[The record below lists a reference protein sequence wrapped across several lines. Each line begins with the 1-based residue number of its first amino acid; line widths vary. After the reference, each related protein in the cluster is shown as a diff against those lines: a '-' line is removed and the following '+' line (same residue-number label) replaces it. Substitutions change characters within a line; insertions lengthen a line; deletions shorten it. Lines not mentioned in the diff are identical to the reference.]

1 MEFCGNRLKKTKI
14 LENSPYSKL
23 KIFYL
28 VNKNTPFK
36 IKTLAQIIFE
46 AIKKDAL
53 KRDNWISNMEDDY
66 KNS

>member
-53 KRDNWISNMEDDY
+53 KRDN
-66 KNS
+66 

>member
-14 LENSPYSKL
+14 LENSPYSKF

-53 KRDNWISNMEDDY
+53 KRDN
-66 KNS
+66 